1 MSIPP
6 NPVCIR
12 GVTYISQAAAARALG
27 VAPSAISI
35 ALDEGRID
43 TVGLRLKSGGH
54 PGRPCWYRGKRYPS
68 RTAAARACGVSVAAV
83 SKAVKAAANSMWE
96 MAA

>member
-1 MSIPP
+1 MSTPP
-6 NPVCIR
+6 NPVRIR
-12 GVTYISQAAAARALG
+12 GVDYHSQAAAARALG
-27 VAPSAISI
+27 VATSAISI

-43 TVGLRLKSGGH
+43 TVGLRLKSGGR

-68 RTAAARACGVSVAAV
+68 RTAAANACGVSVAAV
-83 SKAVKAAANSMWE
+83 SKAVKAAALRIRE

>member
-1 MSIPP
+1 MSMPP
-6 NPVCIR
+6 NLVCIR

>member
-12 GVTYISQAAAARALG
+12 GTIYISQAAAARALG
-27 VAPSAISI
+27 VSPSAISI

-54 PGRPCWYRGKRYPS
+54 PGRPCWSRGKRYPS
-68 RTAAARACGVSVAAV
+68 RTAAAKACGVSVAAV
-83 SKAVKAAANSMWE
+83 SKAIKAAALRIRE